1 MSETEPRRRAPEG
14 LSIRPEDTRDHA
26 AVRDL
31 VARAFVE
38 EPTVADLV
46 SLLRHDS
53 AGEEGHS
60 YVAEIG
66 GEVVGH
72 VMMTRAWV
80 DALPRLVRVLV
91 LSPLSVAPEW
101 QSRGIGGSLVE
112 YALAEA
118 GGGDHPLVFLEGSP
132 LYYTRFGFQRASR
145 LGFVAPSRRIPDPA
159 FQVVTLPA
167 YEVWM
172 TGALV
177 YPDVFWRLD
186 AVGLRG
192 EQLEEAGTAMGEG
205 AEAAP
210 G

>member
-1 MSETEPRRRAPEG
+1 MPETEPRRPTPEG
-14 LSIRPEDTRDHA
+14 LTIRPEDTRDHA

-46 SLLRHDS
+46 SLLRADS
-53 AGEEGHS
+53 AAQAGHS

-101 QSRGIGGSLVE
+101 QYRGIGGALVE
-112 YALAEA
+112 FALAEA
-118 GGGDHPLVFLEGSP
+118 SGGDHPLVFLEGSP

-167 YEVWM
+167 YEDWM

-192 EQLEEAGTAMGEG
+192 EQLADV
-205 AEAAP
+205 EAAL
-210 G
+210 GE